1 MLRYRGS
8 RTMKIKRTVKLNAEY
23 QKAISEIIRKLKNP
37 YITEMVSVLKVDT
50 SEDLSHAKVYLSIF
64 SLDSEKKNR
73 TFTEIEKSAGRVR
86 RELAS
91 AVRTRIVPELHFI
104 LDDSMEYSDKINKL
118 IEKANENLSS
128 DEN

>member
-1 MLRYRGS
+1 
-8 RTMKIKRTVKLNAEY
+8 MKIKRTVKLNAEY